1 MTTRLAISQSLD
13 DSAALPLPAAANAQ
27 GSRGAILRESL
38 ALFAKHGYGATS
50 VRDIAA
56 QVGMMAGSLYS
67 HFTSKEMI
75 LAELVHAGQA
85 EHSRRLRAAVLSCPP
100 GPKNQL
106 IALVRAHV
114 LFHTEFTTLAI
125 VANAEVHVLDAALS
139 KPALDLRTQNFQL
152 LKDIIERGVRLGV
165 FEVTDLVLTATIIGS
180 MGARVA
186 NWYTPQF
193 HLGANVVA
201 EQLAE
206 VACRIVGATDR
217 PRAAPGTRRRAAK
230 K

>member
-85 EHSRRLRAAVLSCPP
+85 EHSRRLRAAVLAGGP

-114 LFHTEFTTLAI
+114 LYHTEFTTLAI
-125 VANAEVHVLDAALS
+125 VANAEVHVLDAKLS
-139 KPALDLRTQNFQL
+139 KPALDLRSQNLQL
-152 LKDIIERGVRLGV
+152 LKDILERGVRLRV
-165 FEVTDLVLTATIIGS
+165 FKIADLTLTATIIGS

-186 NWYTPQF
+186 NWYTPEF
-193 HLGANVVA
+193 HLSAIEVA
-201 EQLAE
+201 DQLAE
-206 VACRIVGATDR
+206 ITCRIVGA
-217 PRAAPGTRRRAAK
+217 PGKSAA
-230 K
+230 